1 MALVV
6 CGSGSASAAT
16 LKANYQLRGDR
27 ASTIAGAPRLS
38 SVGTPSRFAH
48 ETVDGSTRRMLA
60 FPRGG
65 GLSLATARL
74 VSARSHS
81 VAMLFRLSDVLGYR
95 RIVDFTNGA
104 SDNGV
109 YNLNGRA
116 VLYLDGAIAV
126 SKSVVFGDSYVQLV
140 VTNAPTAGGRQQTTL
155 YVNGVRVA
163 RARTSGAF
171 QLQSGVLRLF
181 KDNATGP
188 GSAEESAGSLAC
200 VLVYDGALN
209 ARQVRHVARKS
220 PHCPASRS
228 SREALRALVTA
239 RPSTRSSNGSI
250 TVDTGLTVSC
260 RVGAA
265 PCTGMASA
273 RRGDVPG
280 IALGTVRFSVP
291 PGASRSIGVRLSA
304 RGARALR
311 KAGQLKI
318 QVSAKIAAS
327 GGRKATARQ
336 VARVRVPRPEPPPPP
351 SPPPTP
357 TPPQP
362 VPVPVPQSPGFVPGD
377 YSGSTGQDL
386 PITLTVSPGA
396 VDVVRFYWRAT
407 CADGMTYT
415 NSIVLQHAP
424 IVQGRFSFDRIL
436 TTGARAQ
443 VSGEIVGTHASGTF
457 SRSGG
462 SSFGTDCVA
471 TDVWSAQLP

>member
-1 MALVV
+1 
-6 CGSGSASAAT
+6 
-16 LKANYQLRGDR
+16 
-27 ASTIAGAPRLS
+27 
-38 SVGTPSRFAH
+38 
-48 ETVDGSTRRMLA
+48 MLA

-95 RIVDFTNGA
+95 RIVDFTNGT

-140 VTNAPTAGGRQQTTL
+140 VTNAPTAGGRQQTSL
-155 YVNGVRVA
+155 YVNGVPVA
-163 RARTSGAF
+163 TARTSDAF

-181 KDNATGP
+181 KDNAPGP

-220 PHCPASRS
+220 PHCPAARS
-228 SREALRALVTA
+228 SREASRALVTA

-273 RRGDVPG
+273 RRGGVPR
-280 IALGTVRFSVP
+280 IALGAVRFSIP

-311 KAGQLKI
+311 EAGRLKI
-318 QVSAKIAAS
+318 QVSAKIAAF

-336 VARVRVPRPEPPPPP
+336 VARIRVPRPEPPPPQ
-351 SPPPTP
+351 PPT
-357 TPPQP
+357 
-362 VPVPVPQSPGFVPGD
+362 FVPGS

-386 PITLTVSPGA
+386 PITLTVSQGA
-396 VDVVRFYWRAT
+396 VDAVQFYWRAT

-415 NSIVLQHAP
+415 NSIFLQHAP

-436 TTGARAQ
+436 TTGGRAQ

-462 SSFGTDCVA
+462 SAFGTDCTA
-471 TDVWSAQLP
+471 TDGWSAQLP